1 MSAREGTAARDAEAS
16 RRAIETFV
24 YAEARLLDE
33 GRFDAWL
40 ALFDDDGVY
49 WVPGQPG
56 QQSPHEALS
65 LFHERKPLLALRVA
79 RLADPQ
85 MHAHAPP
92 VRTHHH
98 VSAVEVGTIDP
109 ADGAVE
115 VRSSLI
121 VAESRNDEDR
131 WFAGRVLH
139 RLRGAPDAPRI
150 VEKRVTLINCDA
162 AHRAL
167 TVPF

>member
-1 MSAREGTAARDAEAS
+1 MDVGARMIADETLRRAAEA
-16 RRAIETFV
+16 FV

-56 QQSPHEALS
+56 QRTPQDGLS
-65 LFHERKPLLALRVA
+65 LLHERKPLLALRVA

-85 MHAHAPP
+85 MHAHSPA

-98 VSAVEVGTIDP
+98 VSAVEVGTIHP
-109 ADGAVE
+109 AGGEVE

-121 VAESRNDEDR
+121 VAESRNGEDR
-131 WFAGRVLH
+131 WFAGRALH
-139 RLRGAPDAPRI
+139 RLRGAAHGWRI
-150 VEKRVTLINCDA
+150 VEKRVDLINCDA

>member
-1 MSAREGTAARDAEAS
+1 MSAIADAQ
-16 RRAIETFV
+16 RRAIESFV

-33 GRFDAWL
+33 GRFDEWL
-40 ALFDDDGVY
+40 ALFAEDGVY

-56 QQSPHEALS
+56 QRSPEEALS

-85 MHAHAPP
+85 MHAHSPP

-98 VSAVEVGTIDP
+98 VSALEMGTMASAGGEVQ
-109 ADGAVE
+109 
-115 VRSSLI
+115 VRSSLL
-121 VAESRNDEDR
+121 VAESRNGEDR

-139 RLRGAPDAPRI
+139 RLRLQDATLRI